1 VLYAHLLIRACTQVA
16 EQMEHLLPV
25 MISTEAEEDTAN
37 PRGGFQSESESN
49 STRSTC
55 STAADSPT
63 CRVPMITDRAEIMAR
78 FVRSPKVEQDGALGT
93 QDMDVEMVAT

>member
-1 VLYAHLLIRACTQVA
+1 MGHVAVNRSVGVGHALSAVA

-37 PRGGFQSESESN
+37 PR
-49 STRSTC
+49 
-55 STAADSPT
+55 
-63 CRVPMITDRAEIMAR
+63 EIMAR